1 MKFYVWS
8 ESYKKKYKKFF
19 IFLCFTFCWGFQID
33 KSKKKKKKKEKKEK
47 EKKKKKKKKKK
58 EKKEK
63 EKKKKCQ
70 FNADFSL
77 EIIQS
82 SKFISNG
89 FNISISWENGGAL
102 QVL

>member
-33 KSKKKKKKKEKKEK
+33 KSKKKKKKERKERKEKR
-47 EKKKKKKKKKK
+47 
-58 EKKEK
+58 
-63 EKKKKCQ
+63 KKCQ

-89 FNISISWENGGAL
+89 FNISIS
-102 QVL
+102 

>member
-1 MKFYVWS
+1 MFGQNPIRKNIRNFLYFYVLLFVGVF
-8 ESYKKKYKKFF
+8 K
-19 IFLCFTFCWGFQID
+19 LTNQ
-33 KSKKKKKKKEKKEK
+33 KKKKKKKEKKEK
-47 EKKKKKKKKKK
+47 EKR
-58 EKKEK
+58 
-63 EKKKKCQ
+63 KKCQ

>member
-33 KSKKKKKKKEKKEK
+33 KSKKKKQKKEKKEK
-47 EKKKKKKKKKK
+47 EKR
-58 EKKEK
+58 
-63 EKKKKCQ
+63 KKCQ

>member
-47 EKKKKKKKKKK
+47 EKKKF
-58 EKKEK
+58 
-63 EKKKKCQ
+63 Q
-70 FNADFSL
+70 FNAVFSL

-89 FNISISWENGGAL
+89 FNISIS
-102 QVL
+102 